1 MKWRA
6 DNIMAL
12 YNDIFPEGVEDLYS
26 EEYEFKE
33 EMVAV
38 IKKVFKSFG
47 YSQIVTPSFEYYDLY
62 NGIDGVLQKENMLKL
77 IDNNGKILV
86 LRPDATIPLAR
97 MAANNYKHSNE
108 MLKLSY
114 VTNIFRANKSGTG
127 DKREFVQGGIE
138 YFGNNKP
145 ECDAEIIAVG
155 IRCLLECGFNDFHI
169 DLGQV
174 EFMNG
179 LIDEAT
185 LNKFE
190 KLQLH
195 NLIENKN
202 YGDLKEFLE
211 KTDMPLELKEK
222 FYMIP
227 KLYGKPEK
235 VLVRAKELVINERME
250 KALKNL
256 EDVYN
261 ILADYKFHKYILFD
275 LGFTKE
281 QGYYT
286 DIMFKGYVNNF
297 GEVVLSGG
305 RYDNLTREF
314 GADKPACGL
323 GLNINK
329 IIEVM
334 EMYDIKRNVDC
345 FTDYLVLYKKELRGK
360 AIELSQSL
368 RDRGFVVETNSYED
382 DIKCHIENSTFRNT
396 KEIIEVG
403 KESLK
408 VINIFKN
415 QIKRYKENQFYKVL
429 DCEEIIASIH

>member
-1 MKWRA
+1 MV
-6 DNIMAL
+6 L
-12 YNDIFPEGVEDLYS
+12 YNDIFPDGVEDLHS
-26 EEYEFKE
+26 EDYEFKE
-33 EMVAV
+33 EIIMV
-38 IKKVFKSFG
+38 IKNIFKSFG

-62 NGIDGVLQKENMLKL
+62 NRIDGFLQNENMLKL
-77 IDNNGKILV
+77 IDNNGRILV

-97 MAANNYKHSNE
+97 MAATNYKNNNQ

-114 VTNIFRANKSGTG
+114 VTNIFRANKAGTG

-138 YFGNNKP
+138 YFGNSKP

-155 IRCLLECGFNDFHI
+155 IQCLLECGFNDFHI

-179 LIDEAT
+179 LIDEA
-185 LNKFE
+185 NINEYE
-190 KLQLH
+190 KRQLH

-211 KTDMPLELKEK
+211 TTDMSSRLKEK

-227 KLYGKPEK
+227 KLYGKPNK
-235 VLVRAKELVINERME
+235 VLARARELVINEKMK

-256 EDVYN
+256 EDIYN
-261 ILADYKFHKYILFD
+261 ILGDYNFDKYILFD

-305 RYDNLTREF
+305 RYDNLTKQF
-314 GADKPACGL
+314 GKNKPACGF

-345 FTDYLVLYKKELRGK
+345 FTDYLVLYKEGLRGK

-368 RDRGFVVETNSYED
+368 RNRGFIVETNSYD
-382 DIKCHIENSTFRNT
+382 NDIKSHIENSTFRNT

-403 KESLK
+403 EESLK

-415 QIKRYKENQFYKVL
+415 QIKKYKENQFYKIL
-429 DCEEIIASIH
+429 DCDESIASIH